1 LFSRHVSPGKFL
13 MTMMESRTLEEVAVK
28 LFLPLDEVVAR
39 ATGRL
44 DGLGRRPRVSP
55 RRFAQVWNH
64 APSAEVVA
72 LVLRRSVR
80 QILRWEGVLRRLGIP
95 LKWMPYVL
103 PRYTP
108 SEN

>member
-1 LFSRHVSPGKFL
+1 VFARHVSAETFL
-13 MTMMESRTLEEVAVK
+13 LTLMQSRTLEEVAVK
-28 LFLPLDEVVAR
+28 LLLPLDEVIAR

-80 QILRWEGVLRRLGIP
+80 QVVRWEGALRRLGIP

>member
-1 LFSRHVSPGKFL
+1 VFARHVSTGQFL
-13 MTMMESRTLEEVAVK
+13 MTLIESLTLEEVAVK
-28 LFLPLDEVVAR
+28 LLLPLDEVVAR

-44 DGLGRRPRVSP
+44 DGLGWRPRVSF
-55 RRFAQVWNH
+55 RRFAQVWHH

-80 QILRWEGVLRRLGIP
+80 QVLRWEGALRRHGIP
-95 LKWMPYVL
+95 LKWMPYMM